1 MGGGTASFPG
11 VLVEEDQR
19 RHPRY
24 QLASPLTG
32 AVEQS
37 GHRHTGSVLNVSE
50 GGYYLHLPRI
60 PEGMLKIQGVDDY
73 GEIHYAGRQAAGF
86 GHLVRIERFAN
97 GVGIGFAWDLEGL
110 DTRSRKVIDELVA
123 AQALRRA
130 QGEVECRGR
139 DIVLG
144 GTVSSALAE
153 DVLSMLRRL
162 GNMSPVRISLDRC
175 QSIDSSG
182 VEMLMA
188 LRDRGLPI
196 VEAHGRIAAHLE
208 RLRLLSAAT
217 KKE

>member
-1 MGGGTASFPG
+1 M
-11 VLVEEDQR
+11 EEDQR

-37 GHRHTGSVLNVSE
+37 GHRYTGSVLNVSE

-60 PEGMLKIQGVDDY
+60 PEGALKLQGADDY
-73 GEIHYAGRQAAGF
+73 GEIHFSGKQAAGF

-97 GVGIGFAWDLEGL
+97 GIGIGFAWDLAGL
-110 DTRSRKVIDELVA
+110 DTRSRKLIDELLA
-123 AQALRRA
+123 EQSLLRA

-153 DVLSMLRRL
+153 DVLTLLRRL
-162 GNMSPVRISLDRC
+162 GNASPVRISLDRC

-182 VEMLMA
+182 VEFLMA

-196 VEAHGRIAAHLE
+196 VEAHGRIAAHLK
-208 RLRLLSAAT
+208 RLHLLSEAT
-217 KKE
+217 KQD